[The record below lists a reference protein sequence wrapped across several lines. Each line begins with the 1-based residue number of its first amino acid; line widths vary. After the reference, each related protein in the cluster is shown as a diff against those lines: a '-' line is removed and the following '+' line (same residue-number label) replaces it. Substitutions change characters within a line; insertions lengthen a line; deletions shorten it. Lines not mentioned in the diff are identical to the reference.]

1 MMTTTLET
9 QTLGDLALTRPA
21 AVRVFHRHGIDF
33 CCGGKRTLG
42 EAVSAQ
48 GLELQAILDEIGREE
63 KTGDDTRW
71 DEAPIPELIQH
82 ILAVYHEGHRRD
94 LPPLLQ
100 MARKVEE
107 VHGEKASFPNGL
119 REHLEHIQVA
129 LESHLQKEE
138 QILFP
143 AILAGQG
150 AMAMG
155 PISVMEAE
163 HVEHG
168 VNLAKTRELAHNLVP
183 PEEACTTWRALYN
196 GLEELEREIMTHIH
210 LENNLLF
217 PKVLQ
222 G

>member
-1 MMTTTLET
+1 MTTTLET
-9 QTLGDLALTRPA
+9 EILGNLAVTRPA
-21 AVRVFHRHGIDF
+21 AVRVFHRNGIDF
-33 CCGGKRTLG
+33 CCGGKQTLA
-42 EAVSAQ
+42 EATAAK
-48 GLELQAILDEIGREE
+48 GLDIQTILDEIEQEE
-63 KTGDDTRW
+63 KAGDNTRW
-71 DEAPIPELIQH
+71 DEAPIPDLVHH
-82 ILAVYHEGHRRD
+82 ILDVYHAGHRRD

-100 MARKVEE
+100 MARKIEE
-107 VHGEKASFPNGL
+107 VHGDKASFPQGL
-119 REHLEHIQVA
+119 REHLEHIQEA

-143 AILAGQG
+143 AILAGHG
-150 AMAMG
+150 AMTMG

-168 VNLAKTRELAHNLVP
+168 VNLAKTRSLAHDFVP
-183 PEEACTTWRALYN
+183 PAEACTTWKALYN